1 MDKFTFFFH
10 AMIPV
15 FIPQTNNLSKFIYFS
30 ILISGLLVSSCNS
43 RNNLKKSISKNESIT
58 VETKT
63 HDLESDSRHLK
74 TDSIRIKRRG
84 LDQLVDISTV
94 NSTIHVDLKYAST
107 DNFMKRKLYTDID
120 RLYLQKDVAI
130 RLGKCQEFLKKIRPD
145 LSLLV
150 YDGVRP
156 LSVQREMWNAL
167 DSIPVAQRIKFV
179 SNPANGS
186 IHNYGAAVDLT
197 LCDALGIPMD
207 MGAGYDDIRE
217 IAFPKY
223 EDRFLKSGE
232 LTLEQ
237 IENRILLRK
246 VMQSQNFRNI
256 PTEWWHFNAFSR
268 DQAKRRYDLLE

>member
-1 MDKFTFFFH
+1 M
-10 AMIPV
+10 
-15 FIPQTNNLSKFIYFS
+15 L
-30 ILISGLLVSSCNS
+30 ILGLLVSSCNAE
-43 RNNLKKSISKNESIT
+43 NDNKKSTSINEHNTEVVKN
-58 VETKT
+58 
-63 HDLESDSRHLK
+63 HNLESDSTHVK
-74 TDSIRIKRRG
+74 TDSLSIKRQG
-84 LDQLVDISTV
+84 LDQLVDILTI
-94 NSTIHVDLKYAST
+94 NSSIQVDLKYAST

-156 LSVQREMWNAL
+156 LSVQREMWDAL
-167 DSIPVAQRIKFV
+167 DTIPVTQRTKFV
-179 SNPANGS
+179 SNPSNGS

-197 LCDALGIPMD
+197 LCDASGIPLD

-217 IAFPKY
+217 IAYPKY
-223 EDRFLKSGE
+223 ENRFLKSGE

-237 IENRILLRK
+237 IENRRLLRK
-246 VMQSQNFRNI
+246 VMKSQNFRNI

-268 DQAKRRYDLLE
+268 TEAKKRYSLLE